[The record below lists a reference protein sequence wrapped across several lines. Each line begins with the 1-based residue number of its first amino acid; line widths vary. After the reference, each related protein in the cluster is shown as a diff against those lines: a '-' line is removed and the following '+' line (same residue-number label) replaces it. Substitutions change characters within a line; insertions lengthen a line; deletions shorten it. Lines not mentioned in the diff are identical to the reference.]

1 MVFKVLYLFLE
12 MLAMGA
18 FVTLIALCVFNSEI
32 AFDMMSH
39 QVKLTLGRPLRSQGC
54 LGEVE

>member
-12 MLAMGA
+12 MLATGA
-18 FVTLIALCVFNSEI
+18 FLTFIALRVFNSEI
-32 AFDMMSH
+32 AFAMMRH
-39 QVKLTLGRPLRSQGC
+39 QVKLTLGRPLRSQGR